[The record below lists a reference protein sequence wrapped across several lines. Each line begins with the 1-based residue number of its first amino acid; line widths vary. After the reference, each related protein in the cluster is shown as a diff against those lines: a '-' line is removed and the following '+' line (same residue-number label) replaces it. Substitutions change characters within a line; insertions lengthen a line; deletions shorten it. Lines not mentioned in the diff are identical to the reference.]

1 MISNGQFSTQR
12 VNFYLVPSWHNQ
24 GTIFV
29 ANTVAMERYV
39 DCSGYACNKNT
50 LPRKSKFALVVLVTL
65 FLKDKYNSGWLTVNN
80 VFCHEW
86 GDSKMNF
93 MSDVVTCE
101 NHWPS
106 DPKSLSTIS
115 HALFYFLHASLWLEH
130 KKPLLE
136 KQSLI
141 VHFAISAKDR
151 FF

>member
-1 MISNGQFSTQR
+1 M
-12 VNFYLVPSWHNQ
+12 PSWHNH

-50 LPRKSKFALVVLVTL
+50 LPRKSKSALVVLVTL

-115 HALFYFLHASLWLEH
+115 HALFYFLHASLWPEH
-130 KKPLLE
+130 TKPLLE
-136 KQSLI
+136 NNHWL
-141 VHFAISAKDR
+141 FISPFPPRTGSSNLALR
-151 FF
+151 RHQGWPAT